1 MPASLRSEAENRK
14 PGKCRTIQTIIKSE
28 QMETMV

>member
-1 MPASLRSEAENRK
+1 MPANFRSEAENRK
-14 PGKCRTIQTIIKSE
+14 PGKCRTVQPIIKSE